1 MIGTYPGTGVS
12 RPGVAQNTRHQIV
25 SQVTLPLVIIFSK
38 LRHGAMSVAEAQAD
52 YVHVPHTAALDFTR
66 RLLEAN
72 GVSSQDAAV
81 VAENLVSADLRGV
94 DSHGINRLP
103 SYLKRVRLH
112 VLDPKARPTL
122 DQVTP
127 VVARMSRHACPR
139 ALLTA
144 RLTVALPIGSSRC

>member
-1 MIGTYPGTGVS
+1 
-12 RPGVAQNTRHQIV
+12 
-25 SQVTLPLVIIFSK
+25 
-38 LRHGAMSVAEAQAD
+38 MSVAEAQVE
-52 YVHVPHTAALDFTR
+52 YVHVPHTTALDFTR

-81 VAENLVSADLRGV
+81 VADNLVSADLRGV

-127 VVARMSRHACPR
+127 VVARKSKHACPL
-139 ALLTA
+139 ALLTT
-144 RLTVALPIGSSRC
+144 RLTVALPIGSSRR